1 MRIKLTNFIDNQALL
16 QGIGKE
22 GGSWEDC
29 DVQLERGREGGF
41 GFAVTWEEEEGGKT
55 EVKVEDVVVGGAA
68 EGRLK
73 VGDLMIS
80 VEGKLVDQLQ
90 YEKAIKVN
98 TRMKNFEIFLSSVS
112 M

>member
-1 MRIKLTNFIDNQALL
+1 M
-16 QGIGKE
+16 
-22 GGSWEDC
+22 
-29 DVQLERGREGGF
+29 
-41 GFAVTWEEEEGGKT
+41 
-55 EVKVEDVVVGGAA
+55 VGGAA

-80 VEGKLVDQLQ
+80 MEGNLVDQLQ